1 MNLNHLT
8 VFLAVAQTRGY
19 TQAAKRLGVDKGH
32 VSRVVRA
39 LETELG
45 VVLLTRTTRAVA
57 LTVAGEQLLSR
68 IAEPLAA
75 LESATTSLEDRPV
88 TPSGLVTVTT
98 TPDLGRT
105 VVAPLVAAFRARYP
119 LVRVRLVL
127 ESSVVALAATR
138 SDLALRVGA
147 LRPGPYKARKLGTLE
162 AGFFASPRY
171 LASRGS
177 MKSMSELAR
186 HDGLW
191 PSTQPGRK
199 SFAAKKDSPPAA
211 VECEDFGALLELA
224 RNAGGVALLPTFLA
238 ARDVAQGTLVR
249 VLSDLTFPGTPL
261 SLVTLPERPLAPRVV
276 AMQDFLIEH
285 VPTALTMKPH

>member
-8 VFLAVAQTRGY
+8 VFLTVAQTRGY
-19 TQAAKRLGVDKGH
+19 TQAARRLGLDKGH

-45 VVLLTRTTRAVA
+45 MVLLTRTTRAVA
-57 LTVAGEQLLSR
+57 LTAAGEQLLAKIS
-68 IAEPLAA
+68 EPLAA
-75 LESATTSLEDRPV
+75 LESATASLEDRPV

-105 VVAPLVAAFRARYP
+105 VVAPLVAAFRTRYP
-119 LVRVRLVL
+119 AVRVRLLL
-127 ESSVVALAATR
+127 ESSVVALPATR
-138 SDLALRVGA
+138 SDLALRVGT
-147 LRPGPYKARKLGTLE
+147 LRPGPLKARKLGTLE

-177 MKSMSELAR
+177 MKSLAELAR

-191 PSTQPGRK
+191 PSPQAGRK
-199 SFAAKKDSPPAA
+199 SFASKRDAPPAA

-224 RNAGGVALLPTFLA
+224 RSGGGVALLPVFLA

-249 VLSDLTFPGTPL
+249 VLSDLTFPGAPL
-261 SLVTLPERPLAPRVV
+261 SLVTIPERPLPPRVAALRDV
-276 AMQDFLIEH
+276 LVEH
-285 VPTALTMKPH
+285 VPAALATRSR